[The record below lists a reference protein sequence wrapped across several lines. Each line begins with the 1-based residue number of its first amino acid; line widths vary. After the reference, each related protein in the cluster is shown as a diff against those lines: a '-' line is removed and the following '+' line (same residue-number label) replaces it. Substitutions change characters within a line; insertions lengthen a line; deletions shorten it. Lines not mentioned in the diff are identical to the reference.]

1 MIDNDDPLWN
11 PAAQADE
18 DLARIQNLL
27 GRYGVRARDLSAP
40 RMAAKMYFGNSW
52 DIAQFHGKCLRL

>member
-1 MIDNDDPLWN
+1 MIDDDDPLWD

-27 GRYGVRARDLSAP
+27 GRYGVRARDLSLLEWPHRRAFGAP
-40 RMAAKMYFGNSW
+40 CPGRSPPAL
-52 DIAQFHGKCLRL
+52 HCC

>member
-40 RMAAKMYFGNSW
+40 RSLPSGWSPCPGAGQAP
-52 DIAQFHGKCLRL
+52 A